1 MLEIRQR
8 FFVKS
13 IDGLYFAVTNHNHPE
28 NYVVSFL
35 RYMPCKMGTRKL
47 NGVGYKKVSSSEA
60 YSFLK
65 KYHPNYLFK
74 WNIENKDTMGVPV
87 EDIVEILNP
96 IYKLSEIMKSDDS
109 SAFYEKIRLLA
120 RTFHNGCDI
129 SYDSMGVSGSTLLGL
144 ENPEKSDID
153 FIIYGIDN
161 HRRAIDYFSEVKKSI
176 DNPLN
181 EIDSDYW
188 VQVFNKRI
196 KDDSMTLD
204 EFIWYESRKNNRGLI
219 NDTLFD
225 ISCSRSDDDGF
236 DEPVCSRVVGRMKIK
251 CKIIDDSFSYD
262 APAIYD
268 VSEVEILEGPSL
280 NIEEIVSYTHTYAGI
295 VKNNEVVIAS
305 GVCEET
311 TYKKNVRKYS
321 LIIGTTRES
330 INEYVKLEENPL
342 NRK

>member
-1 MLEIRQR
+1 MFEVRQR

-13 IDGLYFAVTNHNHPE
+13 VDGLYFAVTNHNHPE
-28 NYVVSFL
+28 DYIVSFL
-35 RYMPCKMGTRKL
+35 RYMPCKSGERKL
-47 NGVGYKKVSSSEA
+47 DGVRYRKVSSSEA

-87 EDIVEILNP
+87 EDVVEILNP
-96 IYKLSEIMKSDDS
+96 IEKLSDIMISDDS

-120 RTFHNGCDI
+120 RIFHENCGI
-129 SYDSMGVSGSTLLGL
+129 SYDFMGVSGSTLLGL
-144 ENPEKSDID
+144 ENPDTSDID
-153 FIIYGIDN
+153 FIIYGVEN
-161 HRRAIDYFSEVKKSI
+161 HRRAIDYFSEVKTCVDS
-176 DNPLN
+176 PLDV
-181 EIDSDYW
+181 ISDDYW
-188 VQVFNKRI
+188 LRVFNKRI

-204 EFIWYESRKNNRGLI
+204 EFVWYESRKNNRGLI
-219 NDTLFD
+219 NGTLFD
-225 ISCSRSDDDGF
+225 ISCSRSEDDGF
-236 DEPVCSRVVGRMKIK
+236 DEPVCSRVVGPLKVK

-262 APAIYD
+262 APAIYR
-268 VSEVEILEGPSL
+268 VSDVEILEGPCL

-311 TYKKNVRKYS
+311 TYKKNVKKYS

-342 NRK
+342 K